1 MLRAPGVDMAESR
14 QVSRRRFTVAGAATI
29 LAAGVEASTGLPV
42 NAVGQQANAGQ
53 AQGAAAARPEALRSE
68 FLMDIVLDTQPSIAL
83 GPRTIVSVTGGTF
96 EGPKLRGT
104 VAPPGADWPLAVNP
118 NLRILDVRTLLVT
131 DDDQRIYMTYRG
143 VIYTPPAG
151 QGQRYWRTVPIFETA
166 SPKYE
171 WLTQAVFV
179 GVSFQV
185 PQRVSYRIFQIL

>member
-14 QVSRRRFTVAGAATI
+14 QVSRRRFAVAGAATI

-68 FLMDIVLDTQPSIAL
+68 FLMDLVLETQPSIAL